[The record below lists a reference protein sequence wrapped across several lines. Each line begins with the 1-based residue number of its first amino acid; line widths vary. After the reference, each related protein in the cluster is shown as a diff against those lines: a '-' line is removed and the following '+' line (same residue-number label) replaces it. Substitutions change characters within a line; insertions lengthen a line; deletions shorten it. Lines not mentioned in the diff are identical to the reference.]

1 MPSII
6 IAIDLTP
13 SERLAWDDG
22 LPHFPIRELHTI
34 IKEDLQADVKEILC
48 TLPKKVPENDSPE
61 AVTENDQRFEGKR
74 WALEMNGARVIVC
87 PAKRSEHTKSG
98 FKQSDD
104 QRLTIKT
111 LTLCMKLKP
120 DYLFLFAGDGDYAP
134 LLEELRNEGI
144 KCILFFQQDMVAK
157 DVRRVAWDVRDI
169 HPLLQRASAL
179 MPQH

>member
-6 IAIDLTP
+6 VAIDLTP
-13 SERLAWDDG
+13 SERLAWDAG
-22 LPHFPIRELHTI
+22 LPHFPIREIHTI
-34 IKEDLQADVKEILC
+34 LKDELAADVKEILV

-61 AVTENDQRFEGKR
+61 AVAENEGRFEGKR

-98 FKQSDD
+98 YKQSDD

-169 HPLLQRASAL
+169 RPLLDRAAEI
-179 MPQH
+179 MKF